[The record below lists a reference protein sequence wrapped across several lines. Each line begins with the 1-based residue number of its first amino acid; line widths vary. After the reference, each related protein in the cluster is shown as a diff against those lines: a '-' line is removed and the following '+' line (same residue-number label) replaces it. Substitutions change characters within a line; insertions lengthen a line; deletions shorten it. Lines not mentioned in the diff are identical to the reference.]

1 MLPKKPIG
9 QWGESPVF
17 LRERHLRI
25 DSSTQQLD
33 ILVII
38 ISDFEVTKPLW
49 QNLTWLNL
57 QFSLT
62 RHKTKCVSSVIS

>member
-38 ISDFEVTKPLW
+38 ISDFEVTKPL
-49 QNLTWLNL
+49 
-57 QFSLT
+57 
-62 RHKTKCVSSVIS
+62 